1 MAQNV
6 IINGV
11 TYQSVPEV
19 DIPKSGGGTAKF
31 YDTASA
37 DVSGADLLTGK
48 TAFGASGAVSGSMA
62 NNGGTGGTISTK
74 AGTVTIPAGY
84 TTGGTVAISS
94 TEQAKIVASNIK
106 SGVTLLGVA
115 GSLALPSISQD
126 STTKILSISER
137 GCDMAQNITLL
148 GASYTAVPAVRLPKT
163 GGGTADF
170 IDAEEIIT
178 YRTGTA
184 APSASLGADGDI
196 YLQLKG

>member
-31 YDTASA
+31 YDTAGA
-37 DVSGADLLTGK
+37 DVDAASLLTGK
-48 TAFGASGAVSGSMA
+48 TAYGPSGSVSGSMA
-62 NNGGTGGTISTK
+62 NNGSTSGTISTK

-94 TEQAKIVASNIK
+94 TEQAKVVASNIK

-115 GSLALPSISQD
+115 GSLTLPSISQD
-126 STTKILSISER
+126 SSSKILSIS
-137 GCDMAQNITLL
+137 
-148 GASYTAVPAVRLPKT
+148 
-163 GGGTADF
+163 
-170 IDAEEIIT
+170 
-178 YRTGTA
+178 
-184 APSASLGADGDI
+184 
-196 YLQLKG
+196 